1 MSVKYTVQAD
11 VFDIG
16 RTCPQ
21 ESDCFL
27 VASNVWLWMTYSNAV
42 PGIQVFTANRNV
54 IEAARDQGKLIIR

>member
-27 VASNVWLWMTYSNAV
+27 VASNVWLWMTCSNAV